1 MNQSMSK
8 LDVPARGFPISE
20 FEHRTERTQ
29 ELMRQQRIDALF
41 LTTEPEV
48 RYFSGFH
55 SQFWESP
62 TRPWYLIMPL
72 EGKPIAIIPEI
83 GAAGMH
89 TTWLNDIRTWS
100 SPQPEDDGVS
110 LVTDTLKQ
118 LPSRYGR
125 IGVPMGHET
134 LVRMPALDFK
144 TLTVRLSNKEF
155 IDAGMLIR
163 SIRAIKSEL
172 EIEKIRHVCELTS
185 DGFID
190 LPNNISTGESERDI
204 CRKLKIDLLER
215 GADDSPYV
223 VTASGPNGYDNIIM
237 GPTDRVLSESDVL
250 IIDTGTTFDGYF
262 CDFDRNF
269 AFGAVSDA
277 CKRAHDVVYQATE
290 AGINAA
296 RPGATPSDLAEVMWK
311 ILQQGGALGNDI
323 GRLGHGLGMQLTE
336 GLSNMPGDDT
346 VLKAGMVITI
356 EPGMC
361 FAPGKLMV
369 HEENIVIREGE
380 AELLSKRAQ
389 TEMPV
394 IG

>member
-1 MNQSMSK
+1 MQQTPTKSCI
-8 LDVPARGFPISE
+8 PTRGFPQCE
-20 FEHRTERTQ
+20 FEQRIARTQ
-29 ELMRQQRIDALF
+29 SLMREQRIDALF

-62 TRPWYLIMPL
+62 TRPWYLIVPL
-72 EGKPIAIIPEI
+72 NGKPIAVIPEI

-89 TTWLNDIRTWS
+89 TTWLDDIRTWW
-100 SPQPEDDGVS
+100 SPQPADDGVT
-110 LVTDTLKQ
+110 LVADTLKN

-134 LVRMPALDFK
+134 LVRMPAADFSV
-144 TLTVRLSNKEF
+144 LTDKLANVEF
-155 IDAGMLIR
+155 IDAGMMMR
-163 SIRAIKSEL
+163 SIRAIKSNA
-172 EIEKIRHVCELTS
+172 EIEKIRYVCELTS
-185 DGFID
+185 DAFIN
-190 LPNNISTGESERDI
+190 LPNKVSAGESERDI
-204 CRKLKIDLLER
+204 CRKLKVDLLNR

-223 VTASGPNGYDNIIM
+223 VAASGSNGYDNIIM
-237 GPTDRVLSESDVL
+237 GPTDRILGETDVL
-250 IIDTGTTFDGYF
+250 IIDTGTVFDGYF

-269 AFGAVSDA
+269 AFGAVSDE

-296 RPGATPSDLAEVMWK
+296 RPGATPSELADVMWK
-311 ILQQGGALGNDI
+311 ILQEGGALGNDV

-336 GLSNMPGDDT
+336 GLSNMPGDHTKLEPD
-346 VLKAGMVITI
+346 MVITI

-369 HEENIVIREGE
+369 HEENIVIRDGE
-380 AELLSKRAQ
+380 AELLSKRAAP
-389 TEMPV
+389 EMPV
-394 IG
+394 IR